1 MCNSK
6 VTIIIPVYN
15 GADTISRTIDSLIAQ
30 TYDDWIALVIN
41 DGSTDGT
48 NDILMQYKNR
58 YPSKIKVVC
67 QKNIGQ
73 AETRN
78 HAVKMATG
86 KYVMFVDADDYL
98 DPDYVGTYVKEAEK
112 GDYDCVI
119 GGFRRED
126 NKGNIIKKFVPSS
139 RWLMYSHM
147 VPWARIFKRQFLLDN
162 DIEFL
167 NISIGEDSYFNFKV
181 LCATDNI
188 KCIDNMG
195 YVWYVNNDSIS
206 FRKHTGFSVTNEILC
221 LLNNLA
227 EIIDVSDELNQAWLV
242 RYVVWYILFS
252 GRNATSEEFLETDA
266 VLFEWLSAH
275 KVKIEFPVRG
285 ITDGETLKIKFCVK
299 MYLIMRRYN
308 LLKIFAKIYCRSKRQ
323 ENVN

>member
-181 LCATDNI
+181 LFATDNI

-195 YVWYVNNDSIS
+195 YVWYVNNGSIS
-206 FRKHTGFSVTNEILC
+206 FSRHKGFSVTDEIVT
-221 LLNNLA
+221 LLNSLA
-227 EIIDVSDELNQAWLV
+227 ETLDMNDVLVQAWLV
-242 RYVVWYILFS
+242 RYVVWYLLFS
-252 GRNATSEEFLETDA
+252 GKNTDRSDFICTDDK
-266 VLFEWLSAH
+266 LFAWLKLH
-275 KVKIEFPVRG
+275 NVRLKFPVKG
-285 ITDGETLKIKFCVK
+285 VTDGETLKIRFCVRA
-299 MYLIMRRYN
+299 YLVIRRLG
-308 LLKIFAKIYCRSKRQ
+308 LLKIFAKLYCR
-323 ENVN
+323 

>member
-78 HAVKMATG
+78 HAVKMAAG

-167 NISIGEDSYFNFKV
+167 NISIGEDSYFNFMV

-195 YVWYVNNDSIS
+195 YVWYVNNGSIS

-308 LLKIFAKIYCRSKRQ
+308 LLKIFAKIYCRSK
-323 ENVN
+323 